1 MKVMTRAGWA
11 AVLCAGCLSAFAET
25 DCRKPAP
32 AASQPA
38 VVVRTLP
45 PPPVQVHCGDNS
57 AVQSQSLALPA
68 PPAPAPASA
77 AKGGTGKDDKPAR
90 GGVSQDKF
98 EKMIDASQWVAAGFG
113 IVAVLLLLLA
123 FWLTDKQGGLSF
135 VSHWG
140 GFGGTAHGWH
150 LSAAG
155 MALAGAAVI
164 ALLALVL
171 WAQLL
176 QLASPLADKPSVSTS
191 ATGPN

>member
-1 MKVMTRAGWA
+1 MKAMTRAGWA
-11 AVLCAGCLSAFAET
+11 AVLCASCLGAFADT

-45 PPPVQVHCGDNS
+45 PPPLQVQCGDSS
-57 AVQSQSLALPA
+57 AVQSVSLTLPA
-68 PPAPAPASA
+68 AAAPASA
-77 AKGGTGKDDKPAR
+77 AQGGNAKAGKGDGPAR
-90 GGVSQDKF
+90 GGVSQAKF
-98 EKMIDASQWVAAGFG
+98 ERLIDASQWVAAGFG
-113 IVAVLLLLLA
+113 AVAVLLLLLA

-176 QLASPLADKPSVSTS
+176 QLASPVADKPVAS
-191 ATGPN
+191 APGPN

>member
-1 MKVMTRAGWA
+1 MKAMTRAGVA
-11 AVLCAGCLSAFAET
+11 AVLCAGWLCAFADT
-25 DCRKPAP
+25 DCRKPAS

-38 VVVRTLP
+38 VTVRALP
-45 PPPVQVHCGDNS
+45 APGVQVHCGDSS
-57 AVQSQSLALPA
+57 AVQSLSVTAPTTAPMPA
-68 PPAPAPASA
+68 ASA
-77 AKGGTGKDDKPAR
+77 AKGGAGKDDKATR

-98 EKMIDASQWVAAGFG
+98 EKMIEASQWVAAGFG
-113 IVAVLLLLLA
+113 AVAVLLLLLA

-140 GFGGTAHGWH
+140 GFGGSANGWH

-171 WAQLL
+171 WTQLL
-176 QLASPLADKPSVSTS
+176 QLASPVVDKPATAS
-191 ATGPN
+191 AQSSA